1 MNYDVSFVGLL
12 RGKSKRLT
20 YIKEVKKNQIPLNLF
35 GPDTTVLN
43 YNKVLGVFSNSK
55 INLNF
60 SQLNND
66 MPIINAHDKNLINR
80 SGVKGRLF
88 EVLRCGGFL
97 LTEYTKDLSFFFKIK
112 RHLEVFKNKKELIKK
127 IKYYLKN
134 EKKRKLIAKN
144 GKKYFDQNFSE
155 EVYSK
160 KLINLISFKFG
171 QKKLKRKSIIH
182 KNYMKNYNEFFS
194 YYISKK
200 DLFLIFFYYKNFKF
214 LLSNRI
220 LFLRIKKKLMK
231 ILK

>member
-1 MNYDVSFVGLL
+1 
-12 RGKSKRLT
+12 
-20 YIKEVKKNQIPLNLF
+20 
-35 GPDTTVLN
+35 
-43 YNKVLGVFSNSK
+43 
-55 INLNF
+55 
-60 SQLNND
+60 

-171 QKKLKRKSIIH
+171 QKKLKRKSIIR